1 MIACISF
8 IPLSELSK
16 ILFAE
21 ASERNQTWFF
31 PQRMNNAVMLWA
43 LLNGLIG
50 LIIFFGSYFI
60 FGKNNEINSE
70 MLGIMM
76 GKKRFF

>member
-1 MIACISF
+1 
-8 IPLSELSK
+8 
-16 ILFAE
+16 
-21 ASERNQTWFF
+21 
-31 PQRMNNAVMLWA
+31 MLWA

-60 FGKNNEINSE
+60 FGKDNEIHSG

-76 GKKRFF
+76 GKKDFFKTLLLGAVIAFFFFMILYLVYYLFHID